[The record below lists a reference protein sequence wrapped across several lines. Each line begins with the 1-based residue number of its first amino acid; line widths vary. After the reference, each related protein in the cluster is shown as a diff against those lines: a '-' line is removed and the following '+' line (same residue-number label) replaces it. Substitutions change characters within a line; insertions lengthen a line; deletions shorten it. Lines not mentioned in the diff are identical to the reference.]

1 MNRIVAAIWAGMLLA
16 TVVGVVPVVVRLLRR
31 ALTAARNIERYT
43 AEILT
48 AGVGIAENT
57 RHVAALKET
66 RAVAP
71 RLVATAQSIEQ
82 HAATIAAAL
91 GNTATTREDTP

>member
-1 MNRIVAAIWAGMLLA
+1 MNRAIAAIWAGMLLA

-31 ALTAARNIERYT
+31 ALAAARNIERYST
-43 AEILT
+43 EILA

-66 RAVAP
+66 RAAAP
-71 RLVATAQSIEQ
+71 QLVAGAQSIEQ
-82 HAATIAAAL
+82 HTATIAAAL
-91 GNTATTREDTP
+91 GNTATREDAP